1 MSPESLLALA
11 VLYAPDFDSFVPRP
25 RDELPRIRRVELE
38 AGEDPAA
45 IFSNIDDK
53 CQFPCKCSTPLPR

>member
-38 AGEDPAA
+38 LTLLTVL
-45 IFSNIDDK
+45 IILRI
-53 CQFPCKCSTPLPR
+53 PLTAPRPSH